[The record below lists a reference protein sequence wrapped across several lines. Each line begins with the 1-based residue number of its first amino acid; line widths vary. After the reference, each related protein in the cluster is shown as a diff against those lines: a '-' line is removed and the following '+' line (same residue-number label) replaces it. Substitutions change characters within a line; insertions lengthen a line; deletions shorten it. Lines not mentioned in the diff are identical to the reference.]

1 MKYGQPILLVI
12 FLCCILGC
20 GGSHRAEKEKAGDD
34 LQQIKDSGEL
44 VVLIYIVL
52 PPTLSTAGRTWDS
65 SMN

>member
-34 LQQIKDSGEL
+34 LQQIKDL
-44 VVLIYIVL
+44 TTVT
-52 PPTLSTAGRTWDS
+52 P
-65 SMN
+65 SMKG